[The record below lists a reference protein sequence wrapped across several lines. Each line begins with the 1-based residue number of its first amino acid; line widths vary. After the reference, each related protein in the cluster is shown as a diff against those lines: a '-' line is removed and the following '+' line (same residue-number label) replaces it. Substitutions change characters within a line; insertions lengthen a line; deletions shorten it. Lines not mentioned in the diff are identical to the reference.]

1 MLERLRRLLE
11 GRLRPALEA
20 PERADE
26 QALRLA
32 AAALLVEVARADYD
46 VDPGELE
53 TVEDAVREAFGLD
66 AESAEAL
73 VAMARAEAEDA
84 VSLHQFTSEINRRF
98 DPAAKRRLVELL
110 WRVAFAD
117 GRLDRYEEHL
127 IRRVA
132 DLLHL
137 PHRDFIRAKLRAQG
151 EGT

>member
-1 MLERLRRLLE
+1 MLEQLRRLLE

-84 VSLHQFTSEINRRF
+84 VSLYQFTSEINRRF

-127 IRRVA
+127 IRRIA

-151 EGT
+151 EEG